1 MPVSAAVA
9 SPRRAEM
16 AQGAQHR
23 AGLSVAVVRLLAV
36 ALDISE
42 GWSPA
47 PPAATLL
54 IPFGYRDW
62 PSVTSTVESPGGRKR
77 LRFYVCPKA
86 LLTPD
91 YESFPVGTTFVVESE
106 PYPEGPG
113 SYRARPSVFAMEK
126 CAGLTMDGV
135 GTRIMDVCEL
145 GFARSAG
152 HDGSWPMRRLSTAL
166 ADARRHSM
174 IGGRGSTVGLR

>member
-16 AQGAQHR
+16 AQGAEQR
-23 AGLSVAVVRLLAV
+23 AGLNVAVVRLLAV

-42 GWSPA
+42 GWCPA

-62 PSVTSTVESPGGRKR
+62 PSLTSTVESPGGRKR

-106 PYPEGPG
+106 SYPEGPG
-113 SYRARPSVFAMEK
+113 SYRVRPSVFAMEK
-126 CAGLTMDGV
+126 CAGLTMHGAGGRQAESWVYASWD
-135 GTRIMDVCEL
+135 
-145 GFARSAG
+145 SAG
-152 HDGSWPMRRLSTAL
+152 RNARADRGRCGVCRLPWLTP
-166 ADARRHSM
+166 ADIR
-174 IGGRGSTVGLR
+174 